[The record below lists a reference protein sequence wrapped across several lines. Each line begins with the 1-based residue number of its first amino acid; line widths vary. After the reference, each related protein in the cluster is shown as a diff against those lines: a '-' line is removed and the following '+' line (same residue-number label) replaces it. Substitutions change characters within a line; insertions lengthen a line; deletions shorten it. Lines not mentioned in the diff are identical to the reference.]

1 MPLAHVIYKNTQ
13 MREAFLE
20 EHKKDPT
27 LTWNSWSSMSPA
39 PKESAHAH
47 NEAAFHKTQL
57 QAGKYVCIYIHTLS
71 LFLFLSLSLSLTHSL
86 THSLSLS
93 LSLSLSQRVIAA
105 ARTHT
110 RTNTDTLLC
119 RNSTFTLTPVR
130 LCTLCSWVLSRGDRS
145 MCVCVRLCVYVRACV
160 CACVLHTRKHAR
172 ARTHTHTNTH
182 TYTNTHV

>member
-1 MPLAHVIYKNTQ
+1 VNAREGEGVPLAHVIYKNTQ

-86 THSLSLS
+86 TLSLSLS
-93 LSLSLSQRVIAA
+93 LSLSL
-105 ARTHT
+105 TEGY
-110 RTNTDTLLC
+110 
-119 RNSTFTLTPVR
+119 
-130 LCTLCSWVLSRGDRS
+130 RGS
-145 MCVCVRLCVYVRACV
+145 
-160 CACVLHTRKHAR
+160 
-172 ARTHTHTNTH
+172 THTHTHKHGHATVQKLNL
-182 TYTNTHV
+182 YTDTGEIVHAVFVGVVEG